1 MKLTMGLVI
10 ALTALLFVSFIG
22 ADTPCQE
29 CYKALQAK
37 VAACQRNL
45 PAPKKNPTK
54 DEQAARTRAEREC
67 NNIAIEGNKGCKG
80 VCGIK

>member
-1 MKLTMGLVI
+1 MKRTLGLAV
-10 ALTALLFVSFIG
+10 AFTAILLVAFVG
-22 ADTPCQE
+22 ADSPCQE

-54 DEQAARTRAEREC
+54 EEQAARTKAENEC
-67 NNIAIEGNKGCKG
+67 NSIAVEGNKGCKG